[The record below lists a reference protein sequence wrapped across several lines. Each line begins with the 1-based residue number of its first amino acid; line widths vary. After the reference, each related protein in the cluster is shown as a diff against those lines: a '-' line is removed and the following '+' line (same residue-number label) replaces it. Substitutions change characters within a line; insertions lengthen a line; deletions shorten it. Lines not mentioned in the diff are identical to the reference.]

1 MLRLTRA
8 GSAVS
13 LYSFIHDRVDVQQG
27 FGARLLRPR
36 VKFARGLQAPPLTT
50 NHQMVGGAFGY
61 LLRFCLQRINPQA
74 RASAWVAERGAD
86 LIDFLQRAGKGRDM
100 PTPSRHTRSLR
111 AAAYVA
117 DAKRRCQAYTEDG
130 QVTQELLEA
139 AYRLAHLD
147 LAIRAGVDRIDWR
160 SINYLRSE
168 DAADLKALL
177 EIVDEGTFHA
187 ARACILDPRLP
198 AAELVGGAYPDFIL
212 DHCVLD
218 VNTSHEPRFDARD
231 IYRLVGYYLLLG
243 LGGIS
248 HENGKTEQCAVN
260 SVGIYFARFGQ
271 LWKVP
276 VKEILPTRSVP
287 EMTRWF
293 VESVC
298 SSGRSRP
305 GSPRAFEGPLAV
317 YLSERDG
324 GAVKEQER

>member
-1 MLRLTRA
+1 
-8 GSAVS
+8 
-13 LYSFIHDRVDVQQG
+13 
-27 FGARLLRPR
+27 
-36 VKFARGLQAPPLTT
+36 
-50 NHQMVGGAFGY
+50 
-61 LLRFCLQRINPQA
+61 
-74 RASAWVAERGAD
+74 
-86 LIDFLQRAGKGRDM
+86 M

-117 DAKRRCQAYTEDG
+117 DAKRRYEAYAQDG
-130 QVTQELLEA
+130 QVTEELLVA

-147 LAIRAGVDRIDWR
+147 LAIRAGPDRVNWR

-198 AAELVGGAYPDFIL
+198 ASELVGGAYPDFIL

-276 VKEILPTRSVP
+276 VKEILPPSSVP

-293 VESVC
+293 VESAC
-298 SSGRSRP
+298 GPGRGRP
-305 GSPRAFEGPLAV
+305 GSPGAFEGPLAV
-317 YLSERDG
+317 HLSEHDGG
-324 GAVKEQER
+324 GAVKEKER